1 MAFATILFEKQAN
14 IATITLNRPRVL
26 NAINVQMRD
35 ELWEVFRAI
44 RDDPDV
50 DVVLV
55 RGAGPRAFCAGAD
68 LTEFGTAPPPV
79 EARSVRYERDLWGTI
94 AATRQPIVATLH
106 GYVLGAGLELALL
119 CDLRVA
125 AEGAQLGLPDGGLA
139 LLPAALGTQTLAHNV
154 APGLAL
160 DLLLRGRSLEA
171 QQAWEAGL
179 VNRVVPPERLD
190 VVSLRLARKLAE
202 WDPMALRLAK
212 EAVVRGEDL
221 PLSLALT
228 LGDDL
233 ALLLQPSA
241 GAPKR

>member
-1 MAFATILFEKQAN
+1 MSFDTILFEKQAN

-35 ELWEVFRAI
+35 ELWEVFGAL
-44 RDDPDV
+44 RDDTDV
-50 DVVLV
+50 DVILV

-79 EARSVRYERDLWGTI
+79 EARAVRYERDLWGTI
-94 AATRQPIVATLH
+94 ATTRQPMVAALR

-125 AEGAQLGLPDGGLA
+125 AEGAQLGLPDGALA
-139 LLPAALGTQTLAHNV
+139 LLPAGLGTQTLARNV

-160 DLLLRGRSLEA
+160 DLLLRGRSLDA
-171 QQAWEAGL
+171 SQAWEAGL
-179 VNRVVPPERLD
+179 VNRVVAPARLD
-190 VVSLRLARKLAE
+190 AVAGRLASKLAE
-202 WDPMALRLAK
+202 WDPLALRLAK
-212 EAVVRGEDL
+212 EAVVQGQDL
-221 PLSLALT
+221 PLRQALT

-233 ALLLQPSA
+233 ALLLQPAASA
-241 GAPKR
+241 PRR